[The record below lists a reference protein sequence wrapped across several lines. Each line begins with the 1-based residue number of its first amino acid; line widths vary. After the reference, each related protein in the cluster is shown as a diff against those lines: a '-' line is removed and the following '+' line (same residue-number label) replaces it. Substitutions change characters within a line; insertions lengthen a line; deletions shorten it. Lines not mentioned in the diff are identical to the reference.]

1 MQGIALLVNAEPP
14 LAEIPKDGE
23 HPSQSLERLACGP
36 ERKIYFEILEQCRV
50 PVCDA
55 VEVRSATG
63 RTGFLV
69 RCDRSTP
76 RFNRLRLALVHQLG
90 GGLRRNDKRIRLR
103 ELQLQIT
110 GLTCLVSYRFE

>member
-1 MQGIALLVNAEPP
+1 MPSLRSPRS
-14 LAEIPKDGE
+14 PKMANTRAGVLSVS
-23 HPSQSLERLACGP
+23 HVVLSARSIWR
-36 ERKIYFEILEQCRV
+36 YSTQCRV
-50 PVCDA
+50 PGCDA

-76 RFNRLRLALVHQLG
+76 RFNRSRLALVHQLG

-103 ELQLQIT
+103 ELEQLQIT
-110 GLTCLVSYRFE
+110 GLSCLVSYRFE